1 MSAPATEAQF
11 WDKIAKKYA
20 AHAMSDVAGY
30 ERTLERARHYLAPD
44 HEVIELGCGTGS
56 SALRLAPSVKHLV
69 ATDVSREMIAIAQEK
84 ADAAACANVTF
95 ALGPAGNTA
104 LADAGFDA
112 ALAFNLLHL
121 VRDRQAALAQ
131 VRRVLKPGGLFISK
145 TPCLSEMNPLIR
157 LAVPVARWLG
167 KAPHVDFFNGAE
179 LEAEITQAGFEI
191 VERDRHGSGKKD
203 FRLFLVARRL

>member
-1 MSAPATEAQF
+1 
-11 WDKIAKKYA
+11 
-20 AHAMSDVAGY
+20 MSDVAGY
-30 ERTLERARHYLAPD
+30 ERTLERARHYLVPD

-56 SALRLAPSVKHLV
+56 SALKLASSVKHLV
-69 ATDVSREMIAIAQEK
+69 ATDLSREMITIAQEK
-84 ADAAACANVTF
+84 AVAAACGNVTF
-95 ALGPAGNTA
+95 AVGSAENSD
-104 LADAGFDA
+104 LADASFDA

-121 VRDRQAALAQ
+121 VGDRPAAFAQ

-179 LEAEITQAGFEI
+179 LEAEIAQAGFEI
-191 VERDRHGSGKKD
+191 IERARHGSAKKD
-203 FRLFLVARRL
+203 FRQFLVARRV